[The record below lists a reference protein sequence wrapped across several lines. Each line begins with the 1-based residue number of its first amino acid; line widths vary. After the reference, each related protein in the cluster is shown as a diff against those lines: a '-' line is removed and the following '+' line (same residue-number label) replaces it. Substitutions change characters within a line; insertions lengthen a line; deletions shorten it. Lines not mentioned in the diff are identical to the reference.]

1 MVLHEIQKDVK
12 PLTLQW
18 NLCATRIHGQMECLS
33 KTLALST
40 KPILRARKFFFEL
53 LSDENHTG
61 DRIVWLAALRC
72 IHGKHSRRV
81 GTITQMLRNLSKY
94 LCYLTEHG
102 KSCHQSSIL
111 SVNFWVIPTSP
122 RKDVL
127 TLILSKKELRS
138 DRDENP
144 RLDNRLPRSNQT
156 LLEDDGIHLWVTKD
170 QWFKAAFAHTSVWKR
185 CSLLLKKWLL
195 LKKLVQG

>member
-40 KPILRARKFFFEL
+40 KPILRACKFFFEL

-127 TLILSKKELRS
+127 TLILSKKRIEIWQR
-138 DRDENP
+138 
-144 RLDNRLPRSNQT
+144 
-156 LLEDDGIHLWVTKD
+156 
-170 QWFKAAFAHTSVWKR
+170 WKSPSGQQITTVKPNVAWGR
-185 CSLLLKKWLL
+185 WYPSMGHERP
-195 LKKLVQG
+195 VV

>member
-1 MVLHEIQKDVK
+1 MEPVCHE
-12 PLTLQW
+12 
-18 NLCATRIHGQMECLS
+18 NTRSNGVPFQNACLIYEAY
-33 KTLALST
+33 LACVQ
-40 KPILRARKFFFEL
+40 ILF
-53 LSDENHTG
+53 
-61 DRIVWLAALRC
+61 RIVIWWKPYWLAALRC

-127 TLILSKKELRS
+127 TLILSKKELTS

-144 RLDNRLPRSNQT
+144 LLDNRLPRSNQT

>member
-1 MVLHEIQKDVK
+1 MEPVCHENTRSNGVPFQNACLIYEAYLACVQILFRIVIWWK
-12 PLTLQW
+12 PYW
-18 NLCATRIHGQMECLS
+18 W
-33 KTLALST
+33 
-40 KPILRARKFFFEL
+40 
-53 LSDENHTG
+53 
-61 DRIVWLAALRC
+61 IVWLAALLC

-127 TLILSKKELRS
+127 TLILSKKRIEIWQR
-138 DRDENP
+138 
-144 RLDNRLPRSNQT
+144 
-156 LLEDDGIHLWVTKD
+156 
-170 QWFKAAFAHTSVWKR
+170 WKSPSGQQITTVKPNVAWGR
-185 CSLLLKKWLL
+185 WYPSMGHERP
-195 LKKLVQG
+195 VV